1 MKDKVRKHPS
11 GEYRV
16 WCVEAREGHPFDLRP
31 LLGEDRNEVRYA
43 TMTDAKDFK
52 ERMGGEMYY
61 EPFPTREEAQAYM
74 DEAKGVTWW

>member
-1 MKDKVRKHPS
+1 MNDKVRKHPS

-16 WCVEAREGHPFDLRP
+16 WCVEAHKHPFDLRP
-31 LLGEDRNEVRYA
+31 LVGEAVKEVRYA
-43 TMTDAKDFK
+43 TVTDAKDFK